1 MKGYYSKMMSSIL
14 EDFFKS
20 INKKYSIDIKDDW
33 EQFIQT
39 PKDVYFC
46 IHEFTRNPK
55 KGEVCG
61 KQIKSGEYCSQHKIK
76 DKTKD
81 TTKDKT
87 PNKVSEEK
95 NLIVRLNIKVG
106 KFIHAPT
113 KLAFFSKEHKV
124 VYGKLS
130 SVEDKIIP
138 LSDKDIDTCKKYLFR
153 YDTSLYNSLG

>member
-1 MKGYYSKMMSSIL
+1 MKGYYSKMISSIL

-20 INKKYSIDIKDDW
+20 INKAYSIDIKDDW

-61 KQIKSGEYCSQHKIK
+61 KQIKSGEYCSQHNKSKEKNKDIK
-76 DKTKD
+76 NEPKKA
-81 TTKDKT
+81 
-87 PNKVSEEK
+87 SEEK

-106 KFIHAPT
+106 KFIHPAT

-153 YDTSLYNSLG
+153 YDTSLYNSLGK